1 METVLF
7 DLDGTL
13 TDSGEGIIKSADIAL
28 KHFNIHATQEQL
40 KVFVGPPLIET
51 FKMFGIQ
58 ESSLDE
64 AVKLFRKRYLTVGK
78 FENHP
83 YQGIENVLRTLREK
97 NYNLFVATSKP
108 EKIAIEILDHY
119 ELSPYFTKICGA
131 TMDEKRSSKDD
142 VISYLKTHVDT
153 DKMLMIGDTIYDV
166 LGANVHSIPTIGVS
180 WGYGN
185 PKEMKKA
192 GAITIVHTPEELLNE
207 IISFK

>member
-13 TDSGEGIIKSADIAL
+13 TDSGEGIIKSAYIAL

-51 FKMFGIQ
+51 FRMFDIQ

-83 YQGIENVLRTLREK
+83 YQGIENVLRTLKEK

-142 VISYLKTHVDT
+142 VISYLKTHIDT

-192 GAITIVHTPEELLNE
+192 GAITIVHTPEELLDE

>member
-83 YQGIENVLRTLREK
+83 YQGIKNVLRTLKEK

-192 GAITIVHTPEELLNE
+192 GAITIVHTPEELLDE

>member
-51 FKMFGIQ
+51 FRMFGIQ
-58 ESSLDE
+58 ENSLDE

-83 YQGIENVLRTLREK
+83 YQGIENVLRTLKEK

-142 VISYLKTHVDT
+142 VISYLKTHIDT

-192 GAITIVHTPEELLNE
+192 GAITIVHTPEELLDE

>member
-51 FKMFGIQ
+51 FRMFGIQ

-83 YQGIENVLRTLREK
+83 YQGIENVLRTLKEK

-142 VISYLKTHVDT
+142 VISYLKTHIDT

>member
-192 GAITIVHTPEELLNE
+192 GAITIVHTPEELLDE

>member
-51 FKMFGIQ
+51 FRMFGIQ
-58 ESSLDE
+58 ENSLDE

-83 YQGIENVLRTLREK
+83 YQGIENVLRTLKEK

-142 VISYLKTHVDT
+142 VISYLKTHIDT

-185 PKEMKKA
+185 SKEMKKA
-192 GAITIVHTPEELLNE
+192 GAITIVHTPEELLDE

>member
-51 FKMFGIQ
+51 FKMFGIK

-83 YQGIENVLRTLREK
+83 YQGIENVLRTLKEK

-192 GAITIVHTPEELLNE
+192 GAITIVHTPEELLDE

>member
-142 VISYLKTHVDT
+142 VISYLTTHVDT

-192 GAITIVHTPEELLNE
+192 GAITIVHTPEELLDE

>member
-58 ESSLDE
+58 ENSLDE

-83 YQGIENVLRTLREK
+83 YQGIENVLRTLKEK

-192 GAITIVHTPEELLNE
+192 GAITIVHTPEELLNK

>member
-51 FKMFGIQ
+51 FRMFGIQ
-58 ESSLDE
+58 ENSLDE

-83 YQGIENVLRTLREK
+83 YQGIENVLRTLKEK
-97 NYNLFVATSKP
+97 NHNLFVATSKP

-142 VISYLKTHVDT
+142 VISYLKTHIDT

-192 GAITIVHTPEELLNE
+192 GAITIVHTPEELLDE

>member
-1 METVLF
+1 METVLC

-40 KVFVGPPLIET
+40 KAFVGPPLIET

-83 YQGIENVLRTLREK
+83 YQGIENVLRTLKEK

-192 GAITIVHTPEELLNE
+192 GAITIVHTPEELLNK

>member
-83 YQGIENVLRTLREK
+83 YQGIENVLRTLKEK

-142 VISYLKTHVDT
+142 VISYLKTHIDT

-192 GAITIVHTPEELLNE
+192 GAITIVHTPEELLDE

>member
-83 YQGIENVLRTLREK
+83 YQGIENVLRTLKEK

-192 GAITIVHTPEELLNE
+192 GAIIIVHTPEELLDE

>member
-83 YQGIENVLRTLREK
+83 YQGIENVLRTLKEK

-192 GAITIVHTPEELLNE
+192 GAITIVHTPEELLDE

>member
-83 YQGIENVLRTLREK
+83 YQGIENVLRTLKEK

-142 VISYLKTHVDT
+142 VISYLKTHIDT